1 MTYSSSLAMR
11 RYPVQPRDSRN
22 SRSNWWLIGN
32 KIAERIAKVSKNL
45 SNNNSETNEKEILR
59 ETFLPPELRH
69 NTINDLRFNEE
80 NYLLFKIIIII

>member
-1 MTYSSSLAMR
+1 M
-11 RYPVQPRDSRN
+11 
-22 SRSNWWLIGN
+22 IGN
-32 KIAERIAKVSKNL
+32 KIAERIAKVSKNS

-59 ETFLPPELRH
+59 EKFLPPQLRH

>member
-1 MTYSSSLAMR
+1 MR

-22 SRSNWWLIGN
+22 SRSKWWLIGN
-32 KIAERIAKVSKNL
+32 KIAERVTKVSKKF
-45 SNNNSETNEKEILR
+45 SNNTSETNEEEILR